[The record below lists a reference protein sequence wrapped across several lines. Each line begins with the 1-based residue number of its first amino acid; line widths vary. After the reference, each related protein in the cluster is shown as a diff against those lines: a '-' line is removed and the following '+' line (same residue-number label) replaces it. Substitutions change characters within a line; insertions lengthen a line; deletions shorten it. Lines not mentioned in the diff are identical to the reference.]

1 MGRNGTISL
10 KSDILR
16 IAFSQEP
23 YSRVW
28 RTEWREAVAGGKHRS
43 GKKFSAS
50 ERKFRKEKSSKGKSC
65 QCSNR
70 YKLTDILWTHYK
82 AFLLEKELLM
92 RTKMKQ

>member
-23 YSRVW
+23 YSSVW
-28 RTEWREAVAGGKHRS
+28 RTEWREAMAGGKHRS

-50 ERKFRKEKSSKGKSC
+50 ERNKVQERKE
-65 QCSNR
+65 Q
-70 YKLTDILWTHYK
+70 
-82 AFLLEKELLM
+82 
-92 RTKMKQ
+92 